1 MNFSSLLSSRFFAP
15 LFWTQFLGA
24 FNDNVYKN
32 ALIILVTINAATY
45 TSIPL
50 DLLIPLSGG
59 IFILPF
65 FLFSAL
71 AGQLADKFEKS
82 QLIRFI
88 KIGEIN
94 IMLLAALGFYLENIW
109 FLLAVLFFMGCQS
122 SLFGPVKYS
131 ILPQHLSEE
140 GLLKGNAVIEMG
152 TFLAILIGTI
162 IGGVVIMDKEFGRF
176 YISALVITIAVLGWL
191 SSRKIPLAESVNT
204 DLKLNWNIFS
214 ETWNI
219 LVSASESRLIF
230 GTILAI
236 SWFWFI
242 GATMLSVLPLPAFT
256 QDILQANEQVITLLL
271 ALFSIGIGIG
281 SIIAG
286 RSVTLKK
293 SIKWIVIGAIG
304 ISIVAMDLYWISEQL
319 ITLNQTI
326 ANQTTANLATWQA
339 MFQNPLTFHVL
350 AAVLLLGTAGGFY
363 IVPLYVILQEHSAI
377 ESRSRT
383 IAANNITNSL
393 FMVVSAVAT
402 MLLLDAGA
410 SVHTLFLLI
419 GLANLVIFMF
429 LYWRFSRVVKEII
442 I

>member
-1 MNFSSLLSSRFFAP
+1 MHFSALLSSRYFAP

-32 ALIILVTINAATY
+32 ALIILVTINAASY
-45 TSIPL
+45 TTIPV

-94 IMLLAALGFYLENIW
+94 IMLMAALGFYLENIW

-152 TFLAILIGTI
+152 TFLAILLGTI
-162 IGGVVIMDKEFGRF
+162 IGGVVIMDKEFGRL

-191 SSRKIPLAESVNT
+191 SSRKIPLAESANKQLT
-204 DLKLNWNIFS
+204 LNWNVFS

-219 LVSASESRLIF
+219 LKSAAGSRLIL

-242 GATMLSVLPLPAFT
+242 GATMLSILPLPAFT
-256 QDILQANEQVITLLL
+256 QDVLHASEQVITLLL
-271 ALFSIGIGIG
+271 ALFSIGIGVG
-281 SIIAG
+281 SLIAG
-286 RSVTLKK
+286 KSVSLRK
-293 SIKWIVIGAIG
+293 SIKWIIIGAIG
-304 ISIVAMDLYWISEQL
+304 LSLVAIDLYRVSIDL
-319 ITLNQTI
+319 AAVNQS
-326 ANQTTANLATWQA
+326 AAELASWQA
-339 MFQNPLTFHVL
+339 MFENPLTAHVL
-350 AAVLLLGTAGGFY
+350 LDILLLGMSGGFY

-383 IAANNITNSL
+383 IAANNIANSF
-393 FMVVSAVAT
+393 FMVVSAVTT
-402 MLLLDAGA
+402 MLLLDAGFA
-410 SVHTLFLLI
+410 VYSLFVLI
-419 GLANLVIFMF
+419 GLANLLVFAF
-429 LYWRFSRVVKEII
+429 LYWRFSAAVKEII
-442 I
+442 M